1 MQCVHI
7 WMLSYVRSALA
18 WELKM
23 CFCCYFSFFS
33 SIIHKCFD
41 KHRSHLSPSAFQV
54 TWDKKGVGPIAISDA
69 IFIRDNRYSIR
80 RSRVS
85 DWALV
90 IHSVRP
96 EDSGTYRCQ
105 INLSKLKEKVF
116 SLKVEGELEDQQKG
130 IQNEV
135 WV

>member
-1 MQCVHI
+1 MFV
-7 WMLSYVRSALA
+7 LPVRLFHF
-18 WELKM
+18 LLLLH
-23 CFCCYFSFFS
+23 F
-33 SIIHKCFD
+33 
-41 KHRSHLSPSAFQV
+41 PPPPPPQV

-90 IHSVRP
+90 IHAVRP

-116 SLKVEGELEDQQKG
+116 TLKVEGEAKG
-130 IQNEV
+130 ALQSRSEL
-135 WV
+135 